1 MRIVLAFIGALFF
14 NTASFAQNDLAGLSQ
29 QANTFLPV
37 EEAYPLNVE
46 VTDGNIRLLWTIAD
60 GYYLYKHRFKFALT
74 DQQGDIALDL
84 DLPSGLAKQD
94 EFFGDVE
101 VYYSFADVQLTPQR
115 EFTQAQLMVTSQGCA
130 DAGLCY
136 PPQRQ
141 VFNISGALNTAEQPA
156 AGPADNANVDWTAVL
171 MAMGFALLGGVILNA
186 MPCVFPILS
195 LKVLSFAQ
203 GDSQQHHRHAWWYL
217 TGVVTSFLVVAA
229 VLIALQ
235 RAGSMMGWGFQLQST
250 GFVLGLAFLFTAMA
264 LSLSGVTH
272 FGAGLMNMGNQ
283 LAGGGGSRGS
293 FFTGVLAVVVA
304 SPCTAPFMGTALG
317 FALGQPPVIALTVFT
332 ALGVGMALPMVL
344 LSYSAPVRGL
354 LPKPG
359 AWMETFK
366 QLMAFPLYITVVWLL
381 WVAGRQSGIDTVA
394 AALAG
399 LVLMALALSV
409 YGSSPWRKLIAL
421 ACVLAALALATVRG
435 DADRDVAIIP
445 DGTQPWSEKALAEL
459 VAEGKPVF
467 VDVTADWCITC
478 LANERAVLKTDA
490 GLAAFEAAGVVYM
503 IADWTDYDPAIGAF
517 VKSHGRHGIPLYVM
531 YPANGGD
538 PFLLPQL
545 LTRSLLLEALERASL

>member
-1 MRIVLAFIGALFF
+1 
-14 NTASFAQNDLAGLSQ
+14 
-29 QANTFLPV
+29 
-37 EEAYPLNVE
+37 
-46 VTDGNIRLLWTIAD
+46 
-60 GYYLYKHRFKFALT
+60 
-74 DQQGDIALDL
+74 
-84 DLPSGLAKQD
+84 
-94 EFFGDVE
+94 
-101 VYYSFADVQLTPQR
+101 
-115 EFTQAQLMVTSQGCA
+115 
-130 DAGLCY
+130 
-136 PPQRQ
+136 
-141 VFNISGALNTAEQPA
+141 
-156 AGPADNANVDWTAVL
+156 
-171 MAMGFALLGGVILNA
+171 
-186 MPCVFPILS
+186 
-195 LKVLSFAQ
+195 
-203 GDSQQHHRHAWWYL
+203 
-217 TGVVTSFLVVAA
+217 
-229 VLIALQ
+229 
-235 RAGSMMGWGFQLQST
+235 
-250 GFVLGLAFLFTAMA
+250 
-264 LSLSGVTH
+264 
-272 FGAGLMNMGNQ
+272 
-283 LAGGGGSRGS
+283 
-293 FFTGVLAVVVA
+293 
-304 SPCTAPFMGTALG
+304 
-317 FALGQPPVIALTVFT
+317 
-332 ALGVGMALPMVL
+332 
-344 LSYSAPVRGL
+344 
-354 LPKPG
+354 
-359 AWMETFK
+359 METFK

-409 YGSSPWRKLIAL
+409 YGPSPWRKLIAL

-435 DADRDVAIIP
+435 DAGRDVAVIP